1 MPKRTII
8 AYKNRVEFVE
18 KGKTM
23 WKGVTPSGVAVRGYK
38 DPKTTGYPVM
48 GDK

>member
-18 KGKTM
+18 KGKIM
-23 WKGVTPSGVAVRGYK
+23 WKGVTPSGVAVRVQVIQLWE
-38 DPKTTGYPVM
+38 TSRI
-48 GDK
+48 